1 MNEFVIIDKKFNQ
14 LRSKNGVIE
23 VNTNLHEKLVFVVGE
38 FLNKYNGIEYTLDV
52 NLNVENNRRSYYNDL
67 NIIKLYYTIDII
79 TSNISQLEKIPYSTF
94 NLSEYCK
101 MASELLSLYKY
112 CGIEL
117 ENKCNGII
125 PESDLTQV
133 IIPMSYVNENY
144 KTKYP
149 SFEFVY

>member
-38 FLNKYNGIEYTLDV
+38 FLNKYNGIEYSLDI
-52 NLNVENNRRSYYNDL
+52 NLNEENNRRSYYNDL

-79 TSNISQLEKIPYSTF
+79 ASNIFQLGKIPYRTI
-94 NLSEYCK
+94 NPSEYYK
-101 MASELLSLYKY
+101 MASELLLLCKY

-117 ENKCNGII
+117 ENKRNGII

-133 IIPMSYVNENY
+133 IIPMSYVNKNY

>member
-38 FLNKYNGIEYTLDV
+38 FLNKYNGIEYSLDI
-52 NLNVENNRRSYYNDL
+52 NLNEENNRRSYYNDL
-67 NIIKLYYTIDII
+67 NIIKFYYTIDII
-79 TSNISQLEKIPYSTF
+79 TSNISHYEKTPYRTF
-94 NLSEYCK
+94 NPYEYYK
-101 MASELLSLYKY
+101 MASELLLLYKY

-117 ENKCNGII
+117 ENKGNGII

-133 IIPMSYVNENY
+133 IIPMSYVNKNY